1 MIDKG
6 EFEKKQI
13 IFYFPANGDKMSFR
27 NDNMLITDGNGKIKF
42 QSTCYRIFLV
52 FVAGDTTITTGLLQ
66 RANKFGFSL
75 CLMNRNL
82 KVYKHISARMEG
94 NTLLRRYQYAYND
107 LDLAKYIVANKI
119 ANQKAALMKIRR
131 KNPTIKEAIDML
143 EKHLL
148 MLGSKTMDLNGIMG
162 IEGSAARCYFPQIF
176 SNTIW
181 KSRKPRIKT
190 DYLNACLDIG
200 YTILF
205 NIIDGLINVYGFD
218 EYCGVLHRSF
228 YMRKSLVCDL
238 MEPFRPIVDWIIRK
252 AINLEQFKKEDFQVS
267 NGKYQ
272 LDWKKSGK
280 YTQIFLEGILEY
292 KTEIF
297 LYVQGYYRSF
307 MKHKTIEEFP
317 VFQL

>member
-27 NDNMLITDGNGKIKF
+27 NDNMLITDGDGKIKF

-94 NTLLRRYQYAYND
+94 NTLLRKYQYAYNG
-107 LDLAKYIVANKI
+107 LDLAKYIVENKI

-131 KNPTIKEAIDML
+131 KTPGIKEAINML

-148 MLGSKTMDLNGIMG
+148 MLDSNSVDLNGIMG

-190 DYLNACLDIG
+190 DYINACLDIG

-205 NIIDGLINVYGFD
+205 NIIDGLVNVYGFD
-218 EYCGVLHRSF
+218 EYCGVLHRCF

-238 MEPFRPIVDWIIRK
+238 MEPFRPIVDWTIRK
-252 AINLEQFKKEDFQVS
+252 AIHLEQFKKDDFQVY

-280 YTQIFLEGILEY
+280 YTQVLLEGILEY
-292 KTEIF
+292 KIEIF

-307 MKHKTIEEFP
+307 MKHKAIEEFP
-317 VFQL
+317 IFRL